1 MNALPPRDVR
11 HVSLLWATPEH
22 ATDMARLH
30 SAVFNPGWDAPSI
43 MKLLEHPGATSFVAT
58 TGFPKVM
65 VGFILGQLAADEAE
79 ILSIGVIPEWQR
91 VGLGA
96 RLVDGLSK
104 AAQKAQAKRLFLEVA
119 VDNPAAQALYA
130 KLGFAEVGRR
140 KGYYQRP
147 NAAAVDAVVL
157 AKSI

>member
-22 ATDMARLH
+22 ASDMARLH
-30 SAVFNPGWDAPSI
+30 ATLFNPAWDAPAI
-43 MKLLEHPGATSFVAT
+43 LKLLEHPGATSFVAT

-65 VGFILGQLAADEAE
+65 VGFVLGQLAADEAE
-79 ILSIGVIPEWQR
+79 ILSIGVVPEWQR
-91 VGLGA
+91 HGLGL
-96 RLVDGLSK
+96 RLVDGLAK
-104 AAQKAQAKRLFLEVA
+104 AAQRAQAKRLFLEVA
-119 VDNPAAQALYA
+119 TDNPAALALYG

-147 NAAAVDAVVL
+147 GAAAVDAVVL
-157 AKSI
+157 AKSL